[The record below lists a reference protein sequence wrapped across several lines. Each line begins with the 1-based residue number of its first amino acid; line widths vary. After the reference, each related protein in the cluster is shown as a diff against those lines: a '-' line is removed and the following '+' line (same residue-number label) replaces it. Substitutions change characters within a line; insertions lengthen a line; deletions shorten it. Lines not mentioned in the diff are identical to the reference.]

1 MALIALG
8 VCSSVSIYKA
18 CEIVRGF
25 QEKKFDVQVIMTR
38 NATRLASPL
47 LFSALSG
54 QKTIVDTFA
63 EEYSEKIAHVAVARD
78 ISLLCVAPAT
88 ANIIGKFA
96 SGVADDFL
104 STFYLAVECPVLI
117 APAMNEAMFLHHQTQ
132 QNIQK
137 LKSLGVKFV
146 DPERGY
152 LACKDTGWG
161 RLAPP
166 QKIIERAIQL
176 IKKSASLK
184 GLTILV
190 TAGPTREY
198 LDPVR
203 FLTNRSSG
211 KMGFSLAEEA
221 LRQGANVILVS
232 GPTQLIPPPEAV
244 FKPVQTAQ
252 EMESE
257 VMKHFPKVDVVIMAA
272 AVSDFRFAEFST
284 QKIRKEEIGKT
295 VTVAPTSDILERLS
309 QRKGSKVLVGFAA
322 ETDDVVNRAILKL
335 KRKKLDLVVANNI
348 LDREIGFE
356 SDFNRVHII
365 SPDGTVIQ
373 TEKESKLQISQII
386 LDKVKDIVGKKKGKA
401 SRKS

>member
-8 VCSSVSIYKA
+8 VSSSVSIYKA

-25 QEKKFDVQVIMTR
+25 QEKKFEVQVIMTR
-38 NATRLASPL
+38 NATRLVSPL

-54 QKTIVDTFA
+54 RKTIVDPFA
-63 EEYSEKIAHVAVARD
+63 EEYSEKIAHVAVAKEVA
-78 ISLLCVAPAT
+78 LLCVAPAT

-117 APAMNEAMFLHHQTQ
+117 APAMNEAMFIHHQTQ

-146 DPERGY
+146 EPEKGY

-166 QKIIERAIQL
+166 QEIIEKALQL
-176 IKKSASLK
+176 IKKSTSLE
-184 GLTILV
+184 GLTILI

-221 LRQGANVILVS
+221 IRRGAKVVLIS
-232 GPTQLIPPPEAV
+232 GPTQLIPPPETV
-244 FKPVQTAQ
+244 YKPVQTAQ

-257 VMKHFPKVDVVIMAA
+257 VMKHFPRVDVVIMAA
-272 AVSDFRFAEFST
+272 AVSDFRFTEFST
-284 QKIRKEEIGKT
+284 QKVKKEKIGKALAI
-295 VTVAPTSDILERLS
+295 APTSDILERLS
-309 QRKGSKVLVGFAA
+309 QKKGSKVIVGFAA
-322 ETDDVVNRAILKL
+322 ETDDVVNRAIQKL
-335 KRKKLDLVVANNI
+335 KRKKLDLVIANDI

-373 TEKESKLQISQII
+373 TEKKSKLQISQII
-386 LDKVKDIVGKKKGKA
+386 LDKVKDIVRKKKGKA